1 MTCLSLV
8 FPQGPEATQKTQE
21 KKHTTCRASVM
32 TSDRPCGLSVGRHKL
47 GLSPE
52 APISLSPDVHA
63 VLYIHTYMRGR
74 GREREK
80 HGVAWPWHGMT
91 LGGT

>member
-52 APISLSPDVHA
+52 APISISLPRCACRIVHTH
-63 VLYIHTYMRGR
+63 IHEGE
-74 GREREK
+74 GGGERERSM
-80 HGVAWPWHGMT
+80 AWRGHGMA
-91 LGGT
+91 